1 MKGHLQA
8 MYYVDNP
15 LSPNQPNEYLYLFNY
30 SIYYDL
36 FYGKI
41 RTTQQLDENNWNKWL
56 IELAPSNN

>member
-1 MKGHLQA
+1 

-15 LSPNQPNEYLYLFNY
+15 LSPNQPNEYLYLFNH